1 MKKFLYI
8 PLLFIIS
15 SCGFYTFSGASISAE
30 IKNIKIGYFINE
42 AENFKVNLDRDIT
55 QKLTDFIIE
64 QTDLSVN
71 NNNYEIEING
81 KIISYDISPIS
92 ISSNDFANQNRLS
105 ISVNIDF
112 KNYINEKENYN
123 QKFTRYVDYKSDQ
136 NLEDIESE
144 LTDQILEEI
153 CIDSFNKT
161 FVNW

>member
-1 MKKFLYI
+1 LKKFLYI

-136 NLEDIESE
+136 NLEEIESE

-153 CIDSFNKT
+153 CIDIFNKT

>member
-1 MKKFLYI
+1 MKKILYI
-8 PLLFIIS
+8 PLLLITS
-15 SCGFYTFSGASISAE
+15 SCGFYTFSGASISPE
-30 IKNIKIGYFINE
+30 IKNIKISYFINE
-42 AENFKVNLDRDIT
+42 AENFKANLDRDIT

-71 NNNYEIEING
+71 NDNYEIEING
-81 KIISYDISPIS
+81 KIISYDITPIS

-105 ISVNIDF
+105 ISVSIDF

-136 NLEDIESE
+136 NIEEIESE
-144 LTDQILEEI
+144 LNDQIIEEI
-153 CIDSFNKT
+153 CIDIFNKT

>member
-8 PLLFIIS
+8 PLLLTIS

-136 NLEDIESE
+136 NIEEIESE
-144 LTDQILEEI
+144 LNDQIIEEI
-153 CIDSFNKT
+153 CIDIFNKT

>member
-1 MKKFLYI
+1 MKKILYI
-8 PLLFIIS
+8 PLFLIAS
-15 SCGFYTFSGASISAE
+15 SCGFYTFSGASISPE
-30 IKNIKIGYFINE
+30 IKNIKINYFINE
-42 AENFKVNLDRDIT
+42 AENFKANLDRDIT

-71 NNNYEIEING
+71 NDNYEIEING
-81 KIISYDISPIS
+81 KIISYDITPIS
-92 ISSNDFANQNRLS
+92 ISSSDFANQNRLS

-136 NLEDIESE
+136 NIEEIESE
-144 LTDQILEEI
+144 LNDQIIEEI
-153 CIDSFNKT
+153 CIDIFNKT

>member
-1 MKKFLYI
+1 MKKILYI
-8 PLLFIIS
+8 PLLLITS
-15 SCGFYTFSGASISAE
+15 SCGFYTFSGASISPE
-30 IKNIKIGYFINE
+30 IKNIKISYFINE
-42 AENFKVNLDRDIT
+42 AENFKANLDRDIT

-71 NNNYEIEING
+71 NDNYEIEING
-81 KIISYDISPIS
+81 KIISYEITPIS

-136 NLEDIESE
+136 NIEEIESE
-144 LTDQILEEI
+144 LNDQIIEEI
-153 CIDSFNKT
+153 CIDIFNKT

>member
-1 MKKFLYI
+1 MKKILYI
-8 PLLFIIS
+8 PLLLIAS
-15 SCGFYTFSGASISAE
+15 SCGFYTFSGASISPE
-30 IKNIKIGYFINE
+30 IKNIKISYFINE
-42 AENFKVNLDRDIT
+42 AENFKANLDRDIT

-71 NNNYEIEING
+71 NDNYEIEING
-81 KIISYDISPIS
+81 KIISYDITPIS

-136 NLEDIESE
+136 NIEEIESE
-144 LTDQILEEI
+144 LNDQIIEEI
-153 CIDSFNKT
+153 CIDIFNKT

>member
-8 PLLFIIS
+8 PLLLIAS
-15 SCGFYTFSGASISAE
+15 SCGFYTFSGASISPE
-30 IKNIKIGYFINE
+30 IKNIKISYFINE
-42 AENFKVNLDRDIT
+42 AENFKANLDRDIT

-71 NNNYEIEING
+71 NDNYEIEING
-81 KIISYDISPIS
+81 KIISYDITPIS

-136 NLEDIESE
+136 NIEEIESE
-144 LTDQILEEI
+144 LNDQIIEEI
-153 CIDSFNKT
+153 CIDIFNKT

>member
-8 PLLFIIS
+8 PLLLITS
-15 SCGFYTFSGASISAE
+15 SCGFYTFSGASISPE
-30 IKNIKIGYFINE
+30 IKNIKISYFINE
-42 AENFKVNLDRDIT
+42 AENFKANLDRDIT

-71 NNNYEIEING
+71 NDNYEIEING
-81 KIISYDISPIS
+81 KIINYDITPIS

-136 NLEDIESE
+136 NIEEIESE
-144 LTDQILEEI
+144 LNDQIIEEI
-153 CIDSFNKT
+153 CIDIFNKT

>member
-1 MKKFLYI
+1 MKKILYI
-8 PLLFIIS
+8 PLLLITS
-15 SCGFYTFSGASISAE
+15 SCGFYTFSGASISPE
-30 IKNIKIGYFINE
+30 IKNIKISYFINE
-42 AENFKVNLDRDIT
+42 AENFKANLDRDIT

-71 NNNYEIEING
+71 NDNYEIEING
-81 KIISYDISPIS
+81 KIVSYDITPIS

-136 NLEDIESE
+136 NIEEIESE
-144 LTDQILEEI
+144 LNDQIIEEI
-153 CIDSFNKT
+153 CIDIFNKT

>member
-8 PLLFIIS
+8 PILFIIS

-71 NNNYEIEING
+71 NNNYEIEISG

-136 NLEDIESE
+136 NLEEIESE

-153 CIDSFNKT
+153 CIDIFNKT

>member
-136 NLEDIESE
+136 NLEEIESE

-153 CIDSFNKT
+153 CIDIFNKT

>member
-1 MKKFLYI
+1 MKKILYI
-8 PLLFIIS
+8 PLLLISS
-15 SCGFYTFSGASISAE
+15 SCGFYTFSGASISPE
-30 IKNIKIGYFINE
+30 IKNIKISYFINE
-42 AENFKVNLDRDIT
+42 AENFKANLDRDIT

-71 NNNYEIEING
+71 NDNYEIEING
-81 KIISYDISPIS
+81 KIISYDITPIS

-136 NLEDIESE
+136 NIEEIESE
-144 LTDQILEEI
+144 LNDQIIEEI
-153 CIDSFNKT
+153 CIDIFNKT

>member
-112 KNYINEKENYN
+112 KNYVNEKENYN

-136 NLEDIESE
+136 NLEEIESE

-153 CIDSFNKT
+153 CIDIFNKT

>member
-42 AENFKVNLDRDIT
+42 AENFKAYLDRDIT
-55 QKLTDFIIE
+55 QKLTQFINE

-71 NNNYEIEING
+71 NNNHEIEING

-136 NLEDIESE
+136 NLEEIESE

-153 CIDSFNKT
+153 CIDIFNKT

>member
-136 NLEDIESE
+136 NIEEIESE
-144 LTDQILEEI
+144 LNDQIIEEI
-153 CIDSFNKT
+153 CIDIFNKT

>member
-8 PLLFIIS
+8 PLLLIIS

-136 NLEDIESE
+136 NLEEIESE

-153 CIDSFNKT
+153 CIDIFNKT

>member
-1 MKKFLYI
+1 LKKFLYI
-8 PLLFIIS
+8 PLLLIVS
-15 SCGFYTFSGASISAE
+15 SCGLYTFSGASISPE
-30 IKNIKIGYFINE
+30 VKNINITYFVNE
-42 AENFKVNLDRDIT
+42 AENVKANLDRDIT
-55 QKLTDFIIE
+55 QKLTDFIID
-64 QTDLSVN
+64 QTDLSIN

-136 NLEDIESE
+136 NLEEIENE
-144 LTDQILEEI
+144 LIDQILEEI
-153 CIDSFNKT
+153 CTDIFNKT

>member
-8 PLLFIIS
+8 PLLLIIS

-112 KNYINEKENYN
+112 KNYINDKENYN
-123 QKFTRYVDYKSDQ
+123 QKFTRYVDYKSVQ
-136 NLEDIESE
+136 NLEEIESE
-144 LTDQILEEI
+144 LTVQILEEI
-153 CIDSFNKT
+153 CIDIFNKT

>member
-8 PLLFIIS
+8 PLLLTIS

-42 AENFKVNLDRDIT
+42 AENFKTNLDRDIT

-136 NLEDIESE
+136 NLEEIESE

-153 CIDSFNKT
+153 CIDIFNKT

>member
-42 AENFKVNLDRDIT
+42 AENFKINLDRDIT

-136 NLEDIESE
+136 NLEEIESE

-153 CIDSFNKT
+153 CIDIFNKT
-161 FVNW
+161 FVDW

>member
-1 MKKFLYI
+1 MT
-8 PLLFIIS
+8 S
-15 SCGFYTFSGASISAE
+15 SCGFYTFSGASISPE
-30 IKNIKIGYFINE
+30 IKNIKISYFINE
-42 AENFKVNLDRDIT
+42 AENFKANLDRDIT

-71 NNNYEIEING
+71 NDNYEIEING
-81 KIISYDISPIS
+81 KITSYDITPIS

-136 NLEDIESE
+136 NLEEIESE

-153 CIDSFNKT
+153 CIDIFNKT

>member
-1 MKKFLYI
+1 MKNFLYI
-8 PLLFIIS
+8 PLLFTIS

-112 KNYINEKENYN
+112 KNYVNEKENYN

-136 NLEDIESE
+136 NLEEIESE

-153 CIDSFNKT
+153 CIDIFNKT

>member
-8 PLLFIIS
+8 PLLFTIS

-136 NLEDIESE
+136 NLEEIESE

-153 CIDSFNKT
+153 CIDIFNKT

>member
-1 MKKFLYI
+1 MKKILYI
-8 PLLFIIS
+8 PLLLIAS
-15 SCGFYTFSGASISAE
+15 SCGFYTFSGASISPE
-30 IKNIKIGYFINE
+30 IKNIKISYFINE
-42 AENFKVNLDRDIT
+42 AENFKANLDRDIT

-71 NNNYEIEING
+71 NDNYEIEING
-81 KIISYDISPIS
+81 KIVSYDITPIS

-136 NLEDIESE
+136 NLEEIESE
-144 LTDQILEEI
+144 LNDQIIEEI
-153 CIDSFNKT
+153 CIDIFNKT

>member
-1 MKKFLYI
+1 MT
-8 PLLFIIS
+8 S
-15 SCGFYTFSGASISAE
+15 SCGFYTFSGASISPE
-30 IKNIKIGYFINE
+30 IKNIKINYFINE
-42 AENFKVNLDRDIT
+42 AENLKANLDRDIT

-71 NNNYEIEING
+71 NDNYEIEING
-81 KIISYDISPIS
+81 KIISYDITPIS
-92 ISSNDFANQNRLS
+92 ISSSDFANQNRLS

-136 NLEDIESE
+136 NIEEIESE
-144 LTDQILEEI
+144 LNDQIIEEI
-153 CIDSFNKT
+153 CIDIFNKT

>member
-1 MKKFLYI
+1 MKNFLYI
-8 PLLFIIS
+8 PLLFTIS

-112 KNYINEKENYN
+112 KNYVNEKENYN

-136 NLEDIESE
+136 NIEEIESE
-144 LTDQILEEI
+144 LNDQIIEEI
-153 CIDSFNKT
+153 CIDIFNKT

>member
-1 MKKFLYI
+1 MT
-8 PLLFIIS
+8 S
-15 SCGFYTFSGASISAE
+15 SCGFYTFSGASISPE
-30 IKNIKIGYFINE
+30 IKNIKISYFINE
-42 AENFKVNLDRDIT
+42 AENFKANLDRDIT

-71 NNNYEIEING
+71 NDNYEIEING
-81 KIISYDISPIS
+81 KITSYDITPIS

-136 NLEDIESE
+136 NIEEIESE
-144 LTDQILEEI
+144 LNDQIIEEI
-153 CIDSFNKT
+153 CIDIFNKT
-161 FVNW
+161 FVNWY

>member
-1 MKKFLYI
+1 MA
-8 PLLFIIS
+8 S
-15 SCGFYTFSGASISAE
+15 SCGFYTFSGASISPE
-30 IKNIKIGYFINE
+30 IKNIKINYFINE
-42 AENFKVNLDRDIT
+42 AENLKANLDRDIT

-71 NNNYEIEING
+71 NDNYEIEING
-81 KIISYDISPIS
+81 KIISYDITPIS

-136 NLEDIESE
+136 NLE
-144 LTDQILEEI
+144 EI
-153 CIDSFNKT
+153 CIDIFNKT

>member
-8 PLLFIIS
+8 PLLLTIS

-136 NLEDIESE
+136 NLEEIESE

-153 CIDSFNKT
+153 CIDIFNKT

>member
-1 MKKFLYI
+1 MT
-8 PLLFIIS
+8 S

-42 AENFKVNLDRDIT
+42 AENLKANLDRDIT

-71 NNNYEIEING
+71 NDNYEIEING
-81 KIISYDISPIS
+81 KIISYDITPKS
-92 ISSNDFANQNRLS
+92 ISSSDFANQNRLS

-136 NLEDIESE
+136 NIEEIESE
-144 LTDQILEEI
+144 LNDQIIEEI
-153 CIDSFNKT
+153 CIDIFNKT

>member
-71 NNNYEIEING
+71 NDNYEIEIDG
-81 KIISYDISPIS
+81 KIISYDITPIS

-136 NLEDIESE
+136 NLEEIESE

-153 CIDSFNKT
+153 CIDIFNKT

>member
-1 MKKFLYI
+1 MT
-8 PLLFIIS
+8 S
-15 SCGFYTFSGASISAE
+15 SCGFYTFSGASISPE
-30 IKNIKIGYFINE
+30 IKNIKISYFINE
-42 AENFKVNLDRDIT
+42 AENFKANLDRDIT

-71 NNNYEIEING
+71 NDNYEIEING
-81 KIISYDISPIS
+81 KIISYDITPIS

-136 NLEDIESE
+136 NLEEIESE

-153 CIDSFNKT
+153 CIDIFNKT

>member
-1 MKKFLYI
+1 M
-8 PLLFIIS
+8 LLAIS

-136 NLEDIESE
+136 NLEEIESE

-153 CIDSFNKT
+153 CIDIFNKT

>member
-1 MKKFLYI
+1 LKNFLYI
-8 PLLFIIS
+8 PLLFTIS

-112 KNYINEKENYN
+112 KNYVNEKENYN

-136 NLEDIESE
+136 NLEEIESE

-153 CIDSFNKT
+153 CIDIFNKT

>member
-1 MKKFLYI
+1 MKKILYI
-8 PLLFIIS
+8 PLFLISS
-15 SCGFYTFSGASISAE
+15 SCGFYTFSGASISPE
-30 IKNIKIGYFINE
+30 IKNIKISYFINE
-42 AENFKVNLDRDIT
+42 AENFKANLDRDIT

-71 NNNYEIEING
+71 NDNYEIEING
-81 KIISYDISPIS
+81 KITSYDITPIS

-136 NLEDIESE
+136 NLEEIESE

-153 CIDSFNKT
+153 CIDIFNKT

>member
-8 PLLFIIS
+8 PLILILS
-15 SCGFYTFSGASISAE
+15 SCGFYTFSGASINAD

-42 AENFKVNLDRDIT
+42 AENFKANLDRDIT

-71 NNNYEIEING
+71 SNNYEIEING

-105 ISVNIDF
+105 ISVNVDF

-123 QKFTRYVDYKSDQ
+123 QNFTRYVDYKSDQ
-136 NLEDIESE
+136 NLEEIESE

-153 CIDSFNKT
+153 CVDIFNKT

>member
-8 PLLFIIS
+8 PLILTVS

-42 AENFKVNLDRDIT
+42 AENFKSNLDRDIT

-71 NNNYEIEING
+71 SNNYEIEING

-136 NLEDIESE
+136 NLEEIESE

-153 CIDSFNKT
+153 CIDIFNKT